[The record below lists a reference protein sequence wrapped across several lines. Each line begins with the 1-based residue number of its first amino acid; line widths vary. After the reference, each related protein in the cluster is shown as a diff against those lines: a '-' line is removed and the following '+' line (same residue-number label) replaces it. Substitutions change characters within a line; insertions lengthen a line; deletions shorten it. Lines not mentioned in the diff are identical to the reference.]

1 MPIAGQRVSEFILE
15 EPLGRGAFGEVW
27 RARHHAWHDRL
38 VAVKLPN
45 DGQVV
50 RQLQREGGLVQ
61 GLDHPNVVR
70 AIGFDGFADPPYL
83 VSEYVEGGSLR
94 TLIERRELT
103 PKRSVEI
110 MRQVLAGLGYAHERG
125 LVHRDLK
132 PENIL
137 IAKDGAAKVADFGL
151 GQKTAAAAASVVY
164 SLSLD
169 GPAAQ
174 QVAGTIDY
182 MAPEQ
187 RSGGA
192 VDQRAD
198 LYAAAVVL
206 FEMLTGQRPAGHET
220 PSELNPDV
228 PVYLNDAFRGGYCRA
243 EKRYATAAAFAA
255 ALGGPPALPAMR
267 KPTTISPATASPPPM
282 ILPKRI
288 GPRACPRCRREVGEL
303 DQFCMHC
310 SVQLTTDVRRCGHC
324 GAYPDAH
331 DEFCVRCGRTVN
343 GARAPLNTRA

>member
-1 MPIAGQRVSEFILE
+1 MPKPGQRVSEFILE

-27 RARHHAWHDRL
+27 RARHHAWHDRV

-45 DGQVV
+45 DGEVV
-50 RQLQREGGLVQ
+50 RQLQREGVLVQ

-83 VSEYVEGGSLR
+83 ISEYVDGGSLR
-94 TLIERRELT
+94 TLIEKRDLT

-137 IAKDGAAKVADFGL
+137 IARDTAGGVVAKVADFGL
-151 GQKTAAAAASVVY
+151 GQKTAAAAASVIY

-187 RSGGA
+187 RGGGP

-206 FEMLTGQRPAGHET
+206 FEMLTSQRPAGHET
-220 PSELNPDV
+220 PGDLNPDV
-228 PVYLNDAFRGGYCRA
+228 PAYLNDAFRGGYCRV
-243 EKRYATAAAFAA
+243 EKRYSSAAAFAA
-255 ALGGPPALPAMR
+255 AVGGPPALS
-267 KPTTISPATASPPPM
+267 KSIKTASPTPPVL
-282 ILPKRI
+282 LPKRI
-288 GPRACPRCRREVGEL
+288 GPRACPRCRREVGEV

-310 SVQLTTDVRRCGHC
+310 SVQLTTEVRRCGHC
-324 GAYPDAH
+324 GAYPDTH

-343 GARAPLNTRA
+343 NERTPLNTRA